1 MAKLTTTNFEAGE
14 VTDRAATNTKFSA
27 VQTATQTINEENVR
41 SEGIDR
47 RTLSTSRSEPLVYFA
62 YDDRDATAVTSHTG
76 QTGESH
82 VVLSNVAINTGGSP
96 PVVTDGDLVRI
107 HFTAFL
113 KEIDDANYATF
124 GAAGN
129 SAGSRTFNPADAIGI
144 VFFPTWQLSGGGA
157 FVPLTNEASWTA
169 SLTAPANILI
179 DNSSNKSD
187 SIAFCSMEGFL
198 LGGDCDARRQV
209 HGCWNYKHTG
219 ANITIHQMQLNF
231 RGPMVYQWESGGG
244 GSRAFHAPQW
254 GAGRY
259 ASNCLDIPSAPTSAG
274 EFIVVIENA
283 QLSLMIMRGDS

>member
-14 VTDRAATNTKFSA
+14 LTDKAATNTKFAA
-27 VQTATQTINEENVR
+27 VETATQTLNEENVR

-47 RTLSTSRSEPLVYFA
+47 RNLAANRDEPLVYFA
-62 YDDRDATAVTSHTG
+62 YDDRDATAATTHAG

-82 VVLSNVAINTGGSP
+82 VVLSNVAINTGVNQ
-96 PVVTDGDLVRI
+96 PVVTAGDLVRI

-113 KEIDDANYATF
+113 KEIDDGPYATY

-129 SAGSRTFNPADAIGI
+129 NGGPRAGNPADAIGI

-198 LGGDCDARRQV
+198 LATDCDARRQV

-219 ANITIHQMQLNF
+219 ASITIHQMQLNF
-231 RGPMVYQWESGGG
+231 RGPMVYEWESGGG
-244 GSRAFHAPQW
+244 GSRVFHAPQW

-259 ASNCLDIPSAPTSAG
+259 AATCMDIPSAPTTPG
-274 EFIVVIENA
+274 EFTVVVENA